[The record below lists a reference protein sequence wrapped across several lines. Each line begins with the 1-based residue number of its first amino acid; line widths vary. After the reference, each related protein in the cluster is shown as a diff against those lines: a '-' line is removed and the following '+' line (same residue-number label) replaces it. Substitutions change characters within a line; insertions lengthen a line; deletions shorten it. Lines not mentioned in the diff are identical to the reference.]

1 MEKEKKLSTL
11 EKVKQRILREKEE
24 ELKKRAKKNDN
35 LRVLAGKIPTTTY
48 NPIYWYPNKLLSYD
62 PEKYFFYIA
71 IGSRGRGKTVSAWRW
86 VLKRFLKHGELFIW
100 LRLTDAPIKKM
111 SKNSS
116 TTLVPPFLLKQLGIE
131 GIYMR
136 GATIYCIVHE
146 NGDKVTKM
154 CGIMDSIS
162 TFYTTKG
169 NNMELFT
176 NVVFDEINR
185 ESSERNTFDVT
196 RAFINQI
203 ESIARFR
210 KIRVLMLG
218 NTITDT
224 SDILSIF
231 NFQPTEFGIYK
242 LTRKHTI
249 IEYMDDSEEFKQK
262 RKESLAGVLLGDNEE
277 VNASF
282 INKSKGFRSNIQKYD
297 GYRQLFTFYIDTVV
311 AFGVYERNG
320 HKGSEGASEG
330 LYIGDV
336 RNKDVEVYKISPFLN
351 CEGIY
356 NREIYDSFYELVSVN
371 LLFYETTL
379 VRSRFVRALKNNRT
393 II

>member
-1 MEKEKKLSTL
+1 MKKQTAL
-11 EKVKQRILREKEE
+11 EKAQARTQREKEE
-24 ELKKRAKKNDN
+24 KLKEKAKKNDN
-35 LRVLAGKIPTTTY
+35 LRIFAGPKQTTSY
-48 NPIYWYPNKLLSYD
+48 NPLYWYPNRLFSFD
-62 PEKYFFYIA
+62 PNKYYFYIA

-86 VLKRFLKHGELFIW
+86 ALKRFLKHKEMFVW

-111 SKNSS
+111 SRNAS
-116 TTLVPPFLLKQLGIE
+116 TTLVPPFLLRQLGIE
-131 GIYMR
+131 GIMVK
-136 GATIYCIVHE
+136 GATIYITVHE
-146 NGDKVTKM
+146 NGERITKM

-176 NVVFDEINR
+176 NIIFDEINR
-185 ESSERNTFDVT
+185 ESGERNTFDVT

-203 ESIARFR
+203 ESIVRFR
-210 KIRVLMLG
+210 RVRVLMLG

-231 NFQPTEFGIYK
+231 NFQPTEFGLYK

-249 IEYMDDSEEFKQK
+249 IEYMDDSEEFKKK
-262 RKESLAGVLLGDNEE
+262 RKESLAGILLGDNED
-277 VNASF
+277 VKASF
-282 INKSKGFRSNIQKYD
+282 TNKAIDFRANIHKYE
-297 GYRQLFTFYIDTVV
+297 GYRQMFIFHVDTAL
-311 AFGVYERNG
+311 AFGVYER
-320 HKGSEGASEG
+320 KGRKGVEGASEG
-330 LYIGDV
+330 LYIGEV
-336 RNKDVEVYKISPFLN
+336 RDRTTPQYKISPFLN

-379 VRSRFVRALKNNRT
+379 ARSRFVRALKNNRT